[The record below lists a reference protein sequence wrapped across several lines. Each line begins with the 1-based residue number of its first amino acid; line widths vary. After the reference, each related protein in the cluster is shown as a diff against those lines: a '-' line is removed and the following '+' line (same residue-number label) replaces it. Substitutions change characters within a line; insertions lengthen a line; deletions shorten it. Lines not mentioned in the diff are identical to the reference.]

1 MWKIVFISSLITFS
15 FSCDA
20 QTKSGKPSSGEGD
33 IARGK
38 IIYEKTCLV
47 CHQSKGEGVFR
58 MNPPLIKTPWV
69 LGEKTRLI
77 SIVLKGLDEEIEVG
91 GEVYFNP
98 MPAQAEL
105 TDQEIADVLTFVRNS
120 FGNKASAV
128 NAAEV
133 KAVRAKI
140 KK

>member
-1 MWKIVFISSLITFS
+1 MWKFFFISIMITVS

-20 QTKSGKPSSGEGD
+20 QTKPAKPSSGEGD
-33 IARGK
+33 MGRGK

-47 CHQSKGEGVFR
+47 CHQSKGEGVYR

-77 SIVLKGLDEEIEVG
+77 SIVLMGLDEEIEVN

-98 MPAQAEL
+98 MPAQADL
-105 TDQEIADVLTFVRNS
+105 TDQEVADVLTFVRNS